1 MVRFVAFDA
10 VLFLLP
16 FAAYAL
22 WLIFTRRTLRQAD
35 DWTVKV
41 IAYLALAGAILT
53 IVALVVF
60 IHLDTAPP
68 GGTYVPAHIEN
79 GVIVPGQIVAPPAD
93 PAP

>member
-1 MVRFVAFDA
+1 MARFVAFDA

-22 WLIFTRRTLRQAD
+22 WLIITRRTLRNAD

-53 IVALVVF
+53 VVALVVF
-60 IHLDTAPP
+60 VHLDTAPP

-79 GVIVPGQIVAPPAD
+79 GVIVPSQIVPAE
-93 PAP
+93 PEP

>member
-1 MVRFVAFDA
+1 MARFVAFDA

-22 WLIFTRRTLRQAD
+22 WLIITRRTLRNAD

-53 IVALVVF
+53 VVALVVF
-60 IHLDTAPP
+60 VHLDTAPP

-79 GVIVPGQIVAPPAD
+79 GVIIPGQIVPGEPE
-93 PAP
+93 P